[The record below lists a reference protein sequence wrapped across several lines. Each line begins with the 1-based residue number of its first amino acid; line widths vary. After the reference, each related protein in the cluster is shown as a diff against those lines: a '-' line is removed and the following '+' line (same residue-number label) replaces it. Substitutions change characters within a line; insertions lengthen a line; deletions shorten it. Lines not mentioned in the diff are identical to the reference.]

1 MNHYQMK
8 DRFSNSKFI
17 KRVILKDYRFVYDGH
32 SKKRAGPVG
41 NIIQSRNRTVY
52 GGLFEIDKDDLASLN
67 GNEKSYKKSKVNVE
81 DEEKNTY

>member
-1 MNHYQMK
+1 MNFDQMK
-8 DRFSNSKFI
+8 DRCSNSNFI
-17 KRVILKDYRFVYDGH
+17 KRVILKGYRFVYDGN
-32 SKKRAGPVG
+32 SKKRAGPEA
-41 NIIQSRNRTVY
+41 NIIPSRNRTVY

>member
-1 MNHYQMK
+1 MNFDQMK
-8 DRFSNSKFI
+8 ERCSNAIFI
-17 KRVILKDYRFVYDGH
+17 KRVILKDYRFVYDGN
-32 SKKRAGPVG
+32 SKKRAGPEA
-41 NIIQSRNRTVY
+41 NIIPSRNRTVY